1 MYWATRISN
10 IGMQMAVPPLLGWW
24 LDSLWGTAPGLL
36 IAGAVLG
43 FVSGMWSIFQLADR
57 FSRTGQT
64 PPPRSQDVSPRR
76 SSDETTR
83 GNRQDDRQGQ
93 MDP

>member
-10 IGMQMAVPPLLGWW
+10 IGMQMIVPPLLGWW

-43 FVSGMWSIFQLADR
+43 FVSGLRSVFQLADR
-57 FSRTGQT
+57 FSRTDRR
-64 PPPRSQDVSPRR
+64 PPPPSSEGSPPRR
-76 SSDETTR
+76 SSD
-83 GNRQDDRQGQ
+83 DDS
-93 MDP
+93 P